1 MGSKVKQGEL
11 SILDAKPKQ
20 DENKKDDNISTTSTA
35 ELNNDIIDSVEA
47 VEEPNY
53 IKIEFNKDYNLK
65 LNLVKSQSDKISIIN
80 EIINKNGL
88 NFINN
93 NYINYT
99 TTRKRGEYINYKN
112 KKLKN

>member
-11 SILDAKPKQ
+11 SILDAKPKRGRPSKKSQQ
-20 DENKKDDNISTTSTA
+20 DENNKDDNISTTS
-35 ELNNDIIDSVEA
+35 ELNIDIIEA

-80 EIINKNGL
+80 EIIIKMV
-88 NFINN
+88 
-93 NYINYT
+93 
-99 TTRKRGEYINYKN
+99 
-112 KKLKN
+112 